1 MTWIY
6 YLATGTDIGLLREDI
21 GELSLALVTPLG
33 TKDDGDA
40 LGGHASKL

>member
-33 TKDDGDA
+33 AEDDGDA
-40 LGGHASKL
+40 LLRHASGL